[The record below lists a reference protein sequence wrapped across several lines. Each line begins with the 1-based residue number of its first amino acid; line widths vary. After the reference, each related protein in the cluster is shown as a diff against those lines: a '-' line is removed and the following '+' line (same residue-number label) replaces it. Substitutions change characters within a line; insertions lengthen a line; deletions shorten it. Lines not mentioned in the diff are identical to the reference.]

1 MQINTKTGDPALDA
15 AKAACGRCRQ
25 GFFCSEHN
33 AKQPTSVSAAKPL
46 PPAKAPTAKPVE
58 SVKKISPL
66 KVMDIT
72 AKQTCKHK
80 GCGNIF
86 TEMEN
91 HDTACNYHPGPAI
104 FHDRQR
110 GWKCCDVYVKD
121 FDEFL
126 EIPPCTKG
134 WHDANPEDAD

>member
-1 MQINTKTGDPALDA
+1 MDTVMHLYLHHYSW
-15 AKAACGRCRQ
+15 
-25 GFFCSEHN
+25 SEIVTCVD
-33 AKQPTSVSAAKPL
+33 AKQPTSVSAAKPS

-110 GWKCCDVYVKD
+110 GVG
-121 FDEFL
+121 FSG
-126 EIPPCTKG
+126 I
-134 WHDANPEDAD
+134 